1 MTIGGLQDLSAVQRF
16 SKSVAEEFA
25 SVQIWSVAQECI
37 INRPSCDPMP
47 TAIFRYLTN
56 SGFVIAADGRTTG
69 GDDKAQKIFEIKGA
83 PAAYALFGNIG
94 IGDWR
99 EDTPVA
105 LDLALEAKKFTESG
119 SNKLLNDFVG
129 YAQDLADAL
138 HSQLL
143 NLKDQGVIPRYDGF
157 SEYNDGSS
165 TIAHIFLFGYSNGA
179 PAEVDIVYSH
189 RDQVLRKPLL
199 YPFGFR
205 HSNPHAWGA
214 AGLFRRM
221 FEFNDPALAKFRRLG
236 MPSPREEIS
245 LEDAAT
251 IGEDYIRACDS
262 DEGRELDPFCS
273 HIGGKI
279 HIASIEPTGFQWLKP
294 PAKSAPSV

>member
-1 MTIGGLQDLSAVQRF
+1 
-16 SKSVAEEFA
+16 
-25 SVQIWSVAQECI
+25 
-37 INRPSCDPMP
+37 MP

-56 SGFVIAADGRTTG
+56 SPGFVIAADGRTTDG
-69 GDDKAQKIFEIKGA
+69 NDEAQKIFEIEGA
-83 PAAYALFGNIG
+83 PAAYALYGNIG

-99 EDTPVA
+99 ENTPIA
-105 LDLALEAKKFTESG
+105 LDLGLETQKFIKSG
-119 SNKLLNDFVG
+119 SGKILNDFVG

-138 HSQLL
+138 YALL
-143 NLKDQGVIPRYDGF
+143 LKLKDDGVIPRYDGF
-157 SEYNDGSS
+157 LEYGDGSL
-165 TIAHIFLFGYSNGA
+165 TIAHIFLFGYSNGI
-179 PAEVDIVYSH
+179 PSEVDILFSH

-214 AGLFRRM
+214 VGLFRRM

-236 MPSPREEIS
+236 IPSPPEEIS
-245 LEDAAT
+245 LGDAAK

-262 DEGRELDPFCS
+262 DEGRALDPFCS

-279 HIASIEPTGFQWLKP
+279 HIAAIEPSGFHWLP
-294 PAKSAPSV
+294 QDRTL